1 MMKQISA
8 NFGVIKDT
16 IYAFSAREM
25 MAENK
30 NQANILNE
38 FYKFIKENPLLKLQY
53 MVFKNI
59 ENGKCAKERLAE
71 RYINENLKLIENQ
84 SWEDILTANRKLRL
98 TTLDQAHVEAAPG
111 REKLY
116 ESINTLIKSVTFKSF
131 TDINSSQEA
140 FDYLMEHLMKN
151 HELSLGQTEEVTKTD
166 DSEMP
171 KFMSWKFVTELAV
184 SKFNDRYSHLDE
196 SERNLIKILLSPY
209 ETKHNYYLDLK
220 NENLSHIEKVLSE
233 NIDQSTKDA
242 LNKFKSKIITL
253 KENIH
258 PIEIDDVLLNLEEL
272 KQNIS
277 DLES

>member
-1 MMKQISA
+1 MKQISA
-8 NFGVIKDT
+8 NFGAIKDT

-25 MAENK
+25 IAENK

-38 FYKFIKENPLLKLQY
+38 FYKLIKENSLLKLQY

-59 ENGKCAKERLAE
+59 ENGKCSKERLAE

-84 SWEDILTANRKLRL
+84 SWDEILTVNRKLRL

-111 REKLY
+111 REQLY
-116 ESINTLIKSVTFKSF
+116 EAIHTLIKSVTSKGF
-131 TDINSSQEA
+131 TDINASQEG
-140 FDYLMEHLMKN
+140 FDYIMEHLMKN
-151 HELSLGQTEEVTKTD
+151 QAVQEEAVDKVKSD

-171 KFMSWKFVTELAV
+171 KFASWKFVTELAV
-184 SKFNDRYSHLDE
+184 SKFNERYAHLDE
-196 SERNLIKILLSPY
+196 NERNLVKILLSPY
-209 ETKHNYYLDLK
+209 DIKHNYYLDLK
-220 NENLSHIEKVLSE
+220 NENLNHIEKVLTE
-233 NIDQSTKDA
+233 NIDEPTKDA
-242 LNKFKSKIITL
+242 LNVFKSKITTL

-258 PIEIDDVLLNLEEL
+258 PTEIDDVLLNLEEL